1 MTALASENIALLQAE
16 NAIQAGKGLPRLGGG
31 GNLDI
36 RKARETAQEF
46 EAVFLAEMFKPMF
59 ENIDAAEP
67 FGGGTGEDIWQD
79 LQTQEYGKA
88 VAKAGG
94 IGIADAVLRQMI
106 KMQEE

>member
-16 NAIQAGKGLPRLGGG
+16 NAIQAGKALPRLGGG
-31 GNLDI
+31 KLDM

-88 VAKAGG
+88 VANAGG

-106 KMQEE
+106 RMQEE